1 VTSPAARDVDFLILK
16 IGDLGEN
23 FIQLI
28 VGVTQFI
35 EDENEYLPKSFLEKH
50 KNFIVN
56 EGDIVIALTRPVI
69 SNGLKITITPSN
81 YDKSLLNQRV
91 SSIRCKDDS
100 VSQLFLYYVLNDK
113 TFVDY
118 VEEKSKSLMQPNLSI
133 NDLKLFL
140 VPLPPLEIQQLI
152 VGRIEGER
160 QIIEGNKKLIEIY
173 TKKIQDRINKIWG
186 E

>member
-1 VTSPAARDVDFLILK
+1 
-16 IGDLGEN
+16 
-23 FIQLI
+23 
-28 VGVTQFI
+28 
-35 EDENEYLPKSFLEKH
+35 
-50 KNFIVN
+50 
-56 EGDIVIALTRPVI
+56 
-69 SNGLKITITPSN
+69 
-81 YDKSLLNQRV
+81 V